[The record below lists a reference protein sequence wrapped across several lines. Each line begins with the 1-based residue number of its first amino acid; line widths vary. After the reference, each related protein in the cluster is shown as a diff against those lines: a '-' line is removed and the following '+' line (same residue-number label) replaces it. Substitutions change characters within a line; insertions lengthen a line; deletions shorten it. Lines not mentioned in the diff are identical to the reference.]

1 MNSRKFLGVAACAI
15 GLVWIAQGVGALKG
29 SFMTGQAIW
38 AIIGGVL
45 VLFGV
50 SLLRG
55 ARRDSSGGDGGES
68 G

>member
-1 MNSRKFLGVAACAI
+1 MNSRKFLGVASCAI

-45 VLFGV
+45 LLFGV

-55 ARRDSSGGDGGES
+55 ARRGDGGES